1 MCFRANFIW
10 CDKLMCSF
18 PIGGHK
24 ILGLCQDPIEVILKK
39 KMLTDNKNIKC
50 NYIYI
55 PVFLDN
61 KKKSVQMV
69 IQNKNQYTKLSSMV
83 LLHYL

>member
-1 MCFRANFIW
+1 MCFHANFIW
-10 CDKLMCSF
+10 CDKLTCSF

-24 ILGLCQDPIEVILKK
+24 MLGLCQDPIEVILKK

-55 PVFLDN
+55 YIPVFLDN
-61 KKKSVQMV
+61 KKIKKK
-69 IQNKNQYTKLSSMV
+69 IKNLSKW
-83 LLHYL
+83 